1 MSFEISPA
9 RAFSRAPT
17 LRLCGLRRRAY
28 NEFTFNPEE
37 NLAAGRDAIV
47 SITERELEELRE
59 AEARSRIVMETVADA
74 VITVDETGT
83 IRFVNRAA
91 HRIFGYEEG
100 ELVGRDLQQLMP
112 AEMRAPHEAGMR
124 RYMKTG
130 RRNIPWTG
138 VELPGLRK
146 DGSGIELEISF
157 GEFTLGGRRYFTGL
171 ARDITERKRGE
182 RRLAAQYEVT
192 RVLASAPTLVE
203 AAPQI
208 ICAVCES
215 LDWGLGALW
224 RVETEGG
231 GEHLRCVQTW
241 HRPGLNVG
249 DFEARSFERRFARGE
264 GLPGRVWATGEPAWI
279 EEIAADDNFPRA
291 QAAAGAG
298 LHGAFAFPIT
308 LRGEVLGVFEFFS
321 REARSPD
328 LPLVEMMAHIGSQL
342 GQFIERRRAEAE
354 QARLREEV
362 IRMQDELLAELS
374 SPLVPL
380 TDEVLLMPLVGAVDA
395 RRAGR
400 IIQTLLQN
408 LAESRVPIVI
418 IDITGV
424 SVVDAQVA
432 NTLVQATQA
441 ARLLGTQ
448 VVLTGMRGGVA
459 RALVGLGVELSGI
472 TSRKTLRDGLASAR
486 ELLQRRESHS

>member
-1 MSFEISPA
+1 
-9 RAFSRAPT
+9 
-17 LRLCGLRRRAY
+17 
-28 NEFTFNPEE
+28 
-37 NLAAGRDAIV
+37 
-47 SITERELEELRE
+47 
-59 AEARSRIVMETVADA
+59 
-74 VITVDETGT
+74 
-83 IRFVNRAA
+83 
-91 HRIFGYEEG
+91 
-100 ELVGRDLQQLMP
+100 
-112 AEMRAPHEAGMR
+112 
-124 RYMKTG
+124 
-130 RRNIPWTG
+130 
-138 VELPGLRK
+138 
-146 DGSGIELEISF
+146 
-157 GEFTLGGRRYFTGL
+157 
-171 ARDITERKRGE
+171 
-182 RRLAAQYEVT
+182 
-192 RVLASAPTLVE
+192 
-203 AAPQI
+203 
-208 ICAVCES
+208 
-215 LDWGLGALW
+215 
-224 RVETEGG
+224 
-231 GEHLRCVQTW
+231 
-241 HRPGLNVG
+241 
-249 DFEARSFERRFARGE
+249 
-264 GLPGRVWATGEPAWI
+264 
-279 EEIAADDNFPRA
+279 
-291 QAAAGAG
+291 
-298 LHGAFAFPIT
+298 
-308 LRGEVLGVFEFFS
+308 VLGVFEFFS